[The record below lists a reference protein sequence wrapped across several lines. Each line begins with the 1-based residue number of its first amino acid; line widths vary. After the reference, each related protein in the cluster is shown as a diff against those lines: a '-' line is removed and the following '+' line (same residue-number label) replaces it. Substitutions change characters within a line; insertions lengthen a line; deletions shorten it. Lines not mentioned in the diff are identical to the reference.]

1 MKLSDIM
8 SAAGLASYAEIGLIL
23 FTVAFVAVAIRVLWF
38 DKREE
43 LESIA
48 RIPLEQELTSGA
60 QRASQAAEGEAS

>member
-48 RIPLEQELTSGA
+48 RIPLEQELTSRA
-60 QRASQAAEGEAS
+60 QRVPPVAEGEAS

>member
-48 RIPLEQELTSGA
+48 RIPLEQEHTSGA
-60 QRASQAAEGEAS
+60 QRASQVAEGEAS

>member
-48 RIPLEQELTSGA
+48 RIPLEQEPTSGA
-60 QRASQAAEGEAS
+60 QRASQVAEGEAS

>member
-23 FTVAFVAVAIRVLWF
+23 FTVAFVAVTIRVLWF
-38 DKREE
+38 DRKEE

-60 QRASQAAEGEAS
+60 QRVGQGAEGEAS

>member
-23 FTVAFVAVAIRVLWF
+23 FTVAFVAVAIRVFWF

-43 LESIA
+43 LESMA
-48 RIPLEQELTSGA
+48 RMPLEQELTSGV
-60 QRASQAAEGEAS
+60 QRVQQATEGEAS

>member
-48 RIPLEQELTSGA
+48 RIPLEQELTSGT
-60 QRASQAAEGEAS
+60 QRVQQATEGEAS